1 MSALARAGRLA
12 RASALVVAAAALV
25 AGVTLAGGHA
35 VASQAVFTAT
45 KTATGTA
52 GTGTWC
58 ASSPNGTFTAVSN
71 KQGSNTTWTFTAAAQ
86 PGGCTPTY
94 GWTRARYANATNCSG
109 TLSGTQTS
117 SGSTL
122 SINQSGRCYKVQ
134 LTVTNNAPPP
144 LASSAS
150 SSGNYKFP

>member
-94 GWTRARYANATNCSG
+94 GWTRQKYKNSNCSG
-109 TLSGTQTS
+109 SLTGTAN
-117 SGSTL
+117 STVNPL
-122 SINQSGRCYKVQ
+122 SIQDHGACYKVQ

-150 SSGNYKFP
+150 SSGDYKFP